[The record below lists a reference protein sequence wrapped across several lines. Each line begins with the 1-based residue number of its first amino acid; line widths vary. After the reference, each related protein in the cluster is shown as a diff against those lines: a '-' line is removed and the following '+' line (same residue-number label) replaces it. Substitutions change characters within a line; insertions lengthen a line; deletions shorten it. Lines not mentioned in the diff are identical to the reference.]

1 MSYGYGS
8 AFEMDPGVLRNFIT
22 EARALGKGIRA
33 AAAAFESDL
42 QSTANWAGIDD
53 EFYQETAPPDRRDVE
68 AMIRS
73 YYAIAD
79 AFDGITEG
87 RFLEIQEGKR
97 TAGNAMDAMD
107 EMKARTDHIGEGSR
121 KR

>member
-1 MSYGYGS
+1 MSYGYGN
-8 AFEMDPGVLRNFIT
+8 AFEMDPAVLQSFIA
-22 EARALGKGIRA
+22 EARALGKDIRSA
-33 AAAAFESDL
+33 AADFESDL
-42 QSTANWAGIDD
+42 APTANWAGIDD
-53 EFYQETAPPDRRDVE
+53 EFYHETAPQDRRDVQ

-87 RFLEIQEGKR
+87 RFLELRSGRR
-97 TAGNAMDAMD
+97 TAGQNMDAMA
-107 EMKARTDHIGEGSR
+107 EVKAHMDRIGEGNR